1 MATIADS
8 GAVPAQPLPLPQ
20 DVWDATPRQA
30 QELILSL
37 IGQVQVLTQQVL
49 TLTARLEALEDQ
61 MRANSTNSSKPPSA
75 DPPGT
80 LPNRKTKSGKKRG
93 GQIGHQGHYRAMI
106 PSDQVDHILQHY
118 PSKCTKCSRG
128 LTSANLTPGSEPA
141 RHQIWEIPPV
151 RADVTEHQFYR
162 CSCPDCG
169 EVSLAKLPLGVSPGA
184 FGPRLTALAGLLTG
198 QYRLSLRQC
207 ESLLRD
213 GFGVAVSLGGIK
225 GLEGVISDSLASP
238 VQEVHAA
245 IQKAPVVNAD
255 DTGWREANQR
265 AVLWNANTPEM
276 AIFLVTPKK
285 DHASAQ
291 ALLGENFAG
300 ILGVDRAKT
309 YSFHDRRRLQSCW
322 AHLDRHFQRMEDRG
336 GKSTAI
342 GQAGKAEVDRF
353 FKLWREFEDKKL
365 SRTVLQFA
373 VGSVRVRMAQLLGRG
388 IQCGDSGKTK
398 SVHSKTAKTCANIL
412 ELLPAFFTCCFHEG
426 VDPTNNTSER
436 ALRHPVQWRNTSF
449 GTQSAA
455 GSRFVERILTTAETC
470 RRQGRN
476 MLEFLTKAVTA
487 LRHGLAAPS
496 LLPRTG

>member
-1 MATIADS
+1 MVTTADS

-30 QELILSL
+30 QELIITL

-49 TLTARLEALEDQ
+49 NLTARLEALEDQ

-80 LPNRKTKSGKKRG
+80 LPNRKSKSEKKRG
-93 GQIGHQGHYRAMI
+93 GQIGHPGAHRAMI
-106 PSDQVDHILQHY
+106 PSDQADHILRHY
-118 PSKCTKCSRG
+118 PSKCTNCNRG
-128 LTSANLTPGSEPA
+128 LTSANLTPDSKYT
-141 RHQIWEIPPV
+141 RHQVWEIPPV
-151 RADVTEHQFYR
+151 QSEVTEHQLCR
-162 CSCPDCG
+162 CCCPDCG
-169 EVSLAKLPLGVSPGA
+169 EVTLATLPLGVPTGA
-184 FGPRLTALAGLLTG
+184 FGPRLTALAGLLAG

-207 ESLLRD
+207 ESLLKD
-213 GFGVAVSLGGIK
+213 GFGVAVSLGGLK
-225 GLEGVISDSLASP
+225 GLEGVIGDSLASP
-238 VQEVHAA
+238 FDEVHAA

-265 AVLWNANTPEM
+265 AVLWNANTPEL
-276 AIFLVTPKK
+276 AIFMVTPKK

-291 ALLGENFAG
+291 ALLGKNFAG

-309 YSFHDRRRLQSCW
+309 YSFQDPRRLQSCW

-336 GKSTAI
+336 GKSAAI

-353 FKLWREFEDKKL
+353 FKLWREFQEKKL
-365 SRTVLQFA
+365 SRPVLQSA
-373 VGSVRVRMAQLLGRG
+373 VGSVRVSLAQLLGRG
-388 IQCGDSGKTK
+388 IQCSESGKTK

-436 ALRHPVQWRNTSF
+436 ALRHPVQWRKTSF
-449 GTQSAA
+449 GTQSAD
-455 GSRFVERILTTAETC
+455 GSRFVERILTAAETC

-476 MLEFLTKAVTA
+476 MLEFLTAAVTA